1 MHFELLLRS
10 FKDPRYTKINGKP
23 FFLIYDPV
31 SVPKEYLD
39 NFRKWTK
46 EAGFPDLYLV
56 GEITKS
62 NYIKPMLREKGF
74 DAVVYQ
80 GLNYTRHD
88 TLLGKM
94 GKIGHYIDYKLKP
107 IKSFFTKKPAFL
119 YDYRLYYKE
128 FVTKR
133 DYENDVIPQ
142 LFTQWDHSPRSGAN
156 GVIYWHTEP
165 EYFKKHCMMAFDAI
179 KNKPADGQ
187 VLILKSW
194 NEWGEGNYMEPDK
207 THGRGFINALHDAI
221 DEYYGKE

>member
-1 MHFELLLRS
+1 M
-10 FKDPRYTKINGKP
+10 
-23 FFLIYDPV
+23 
-31 SVPKEYLD
+31 
-39 NFRKWTK
+39 
-46 EAGFPDLYLV
+46 YLV

-142 LFTQWDHSPRSGAN
+142 LFTQFVTILH
-156 GVIYWHTEP
+156 VV
-165 EYFKKHCMMAFDAI
+165 
-179 KNKPADGQ
+179 GQ
-187 VLILKSW
+187 MVSSIGILSLSISK
-194 NEWGEGNYMEPDK
+194 
-207 THGRGFINALHDAI
+207 ALHDGI
-221 DEYYGKE
+221 